1 VALPESPQQQLEWEA
16 RQRPRAAIAAG
27 AAALLIFGGQLIR
40 GSAFADAPRADGLV
54 ALERLQ
60 APGPVNGQPSLQ
72 VPVAQYLDER
82 MLGFLLPSLA
92 EGIGYFCLAYALTFL
107 AAATR
112 FRRSQL
118 PKIAMYLPAIGGV
131 LMGAV
136 SIAGAVGRITD
147 VNTFLD
153 GEQTVEAAQDIGY
166 GTISVAAQV
175 LYLPAALA
183 VATAYVLVGLNAMR
197 AGLLTR
203 FMGILAVITGTLVII
218 QLGPFPV
225 VQTFWLV
232 AFALLL
238 TGRRPGGDPP
248 AWRTGREEPWPS
260 QQELAAQRRKAAEAR
275 RGQTAEPAEPAEPAA
290 DETDAPQPVAA
301 GPHPAASRK
310 RRKRRR

>member
-1 VALPESPQQQLEWEA
+1 MALPDSPQQQLEWEA
-16 RQRPRAAIAAG
+16 RQRPRAAIAA
-27 AAALLIFGGQLIR
+27 AAAGLLIFGGQIIR
-40 GSAFADAPRADGLV
+40 GTAFSDAPRADMID
-54 ALERLQ
+54 ALERVQ
-60 APGPVNGQPSLQ
+60 APGPVNRQPSLQ
-72 VPVAQYLDER
+72 VPVAEFLDDHT
-82 MLGFLLPSLA
+82 LGFLLPSLA
-92 EGIGYFCLAYALTFL
+92 EGLGYFCLAYALTFL

-112 FRRSQL
+112 FRRAQF

-136 SIAGAVGRITD
+136 SIAGAVGRISD

-153 GEQTVEAAQDIGY
+153 GPRNVEAAQDIGY

-175 LYLPAALA
+175 LFLPAALA
-183 VATAYVLVGLNAMR
+183 IATAYVLVGLNAMR

-225 VQTFWLV
+225 VQTFWLISR
-232 AFALLL
+232 ALLL

-260 QQELAAQRRKAAEAR
+260 QQELAEQRRKAAEAR
-275 RGQTAEPAEPAEPAA
+275 RGGRAKPAPEPEPEH
-290 DETDAPQPVAA
+290 EPQPVGA
-301 GPHPAASRK
+301 GPHSAASK
-310 RRKRRR
+310 KKRKRRR

>member
-1 VALPESPQQQLEWEA
+1 M
-16 RQRPRAAIAAG
+16 
-27 AAALLIFGGQLIR
+27 
-40 GSAFADAPRADGLV
+40 
-54 ALERLQ
+54 
-60 APGPVNGQPSLQ
+60 
-72 VPVAQYLDER
+72 PVAEFLDDR
-82 MLGFLLPSLA
+82 TLSFLLPSLA
-92 EGIGYFCLAYALTFL
+92 EGLGYFALAYALTFL

-112 FRRSQL
+112 FRRTQL

-136 SIAGAVGRITD
+136 SIAGAIGRIAD
-147 VNTFLD
+147 VNSFLD
-153 GEQTVEAAQDIGY
+153 GPRTVEAAQDIGF

-175 LYLPAALA
+175 LFLPAALA
-183 VATAYVLVGLNAMR
+183 IATAYVLVGLNAMR

-203 FMGILAVITGTLVII
+203 FMGILGVITGTLVII

-232 AFALLL
+232 ALALLF

-260 QQELAAQRRKAAEAR
+260 QQEVAAQRRKAAEAR
-275 RGQTAEPAEPAEPAA
+275 QGEEPEPEPEAE
-290 DETDAPQPVAA
+290 PVAA
-301 GPHPAASRK
+301 GPNPAASRK